1 MCQAVDPK
9 VIFKGSKVMVSQA
22 SKKLILIIVILSL
35 MHQISLDLFKNTG
48 LKLSWLQECAI
59 NLVRSDPIISEHVPK
74 ILGTVHKRLQDFL
87 NKLDDPNAPHFRT
100 AKMLLL
106 MTFA

>member
-1 MCQAVDPK
+1 MIPK
-9 VIFKGSKVMVSQA
+9 IENGVSA
-22 SKKLILIIVILSL
+22 MLA
-35 MHQISLDLFKNTG
+35 QIHEVLDLVKNTG
-48 LKLSWLQECAI
+48 LELSWLQECAI
-59 NLVRSDPIISEHVPK
+59 NLVRRDPIISEHVPK

-87 NKLDDPNAPHFRT
+87 NRLDDPNAPHFRT